1 MSLDKKW
8 FVIEGNIGSGKSTLC
23 KMLEEQS
30 DNIEVICEPVQEWKN
45 MFDDNTSKNLLQV
58 YYEDQNRWG
67 FTFQLFGLFTRI
79 KDVLFTQTK
88 DLRFVER
95 SIFSYKNVFTRF
107 LFEKGKIS
115 SLEWKMYN
123 EWFDWFSR
131 DIFREE
137 NKPNGFIYIRA
148 NPQTSFNRMLKR
160 ERSEEKCVPIDYLI
174 DVNNYHTEWLN
185 SEQNV
190 LIIDVDQD
198 FENTPEEWHRIHS
211 LIMDFVNSS

>member
-1 MSLDKKW
+1 MSLCKKW

-23 KMLEEQS
+23 KMLENQS

-79 KDVLFTQTK
+79 KDVLNPQVK

-123 EWFDWFSR
+123 EWFNWLSN
-131 DIFREE
+131 DIFHKKT
-137 NKPNGFIYIRA
+137 NLMVLFISGL
-148 NPQTSFNRMLKR
+148 TLKH
-160 ERSEEKCVPIDYLI
+160 PLI
-174 DVNNYHTEWLN
+174 VC
-185 SEQNV
+185 
-190 LIIDVDQD
+190 
-198 FENTPEEWHRIHS
+198 
-211 LIMDFVNSS
+211 